1 MKKKTKLQCPKCK
14 SKKVIP
20 IAYGLPT
27 YETFKLSEEGKIKL
41 GGCCVTNNDPEYFCK
56 DCGNKF

>member
-20 IAYGLPT
+20 IVYGYPSA
-27 YETFKLSEEGKIKL
+27 EMWKLSEEGKIEL
-41 GGCCVTNNDPEYFCK
+41 GGCCVMNNDPEYFCK

>member
-20 IAYGLPT
+20 IVYGLPT
-27 YETFKLSEEGKIKL
+27 YETFKSSEEGKIEL
-41 GGCCVTNNDPEYFCK
+41 GGCIVRNNNPNYFCK
-56 DCGNKF
+56 GCGNEF